1 MSGKQRKSI
10 FSKTDVTV
18 EPGQSADDALKEN
31 NEVVPIINNEGD
43 SSVVI
48 EVDDPFGETVF
59 EEPTAD
65 ILDNDEEVLLDAE
78 AFSDTVENSEVNRD
92 ISADVKENEPIVEN
106 LNDDSSSGYLD
117 RSPPDEK
124 KEDDVL
130 PVDNTS
136 EMNFDDIK
144 IEIEEKVVVA
154 KEEIKEEQVMSEM
167 TKEEAAKVEQNAARA
182 QMLGAIPTPV
192 MGIDK
197 EFNVTFMNEAGA
209 NAVGMSS
216 ENCIGQKCFN
226 LFKTGHCNTANCA
239 VARAMQQNQN
249 VIAETEAALPGG
261 TIPIRYTGTALKDK
275 NGAVVGGLEYILD
288 ISKEMAVTKEIENLV
303 EGTIA
308 GKLDYRGAVDSF
320 DGNYKLIIK
329 GVNDTLDAII
339 APLNMMAEYVD
350 RISKGDI
357 PEKISDDYKGD
368 FNEVKNN
375 LNLLIDSLNG
385 VIGEVLL
392 MADAAIIGKLEFR
405 GDEDK
410 FGGDFGAIVKG
421 VNKGVAAIVGHLDA
435 VPTPTMIIDKE
446 FNIRYMSKAGAE
458 VVGVSQE
465 QLIGKKCY
473 DHFKTSDCNTPNCA
487 CARAMGSNSVQ
498 TSEAE
503 AHPAGKN
510 LSISYTGVPVRDQD
524 GQIIGAL
531 EIVMDQTA
539 VKAAIFDASLKV
551 GYLNKIPT
559 PAMAIDTDFNVTFM
573 NGAGSQAV
581 GVSQEDC
588 VGQKCYN
595 LFKTGDCNT
604 ANCAV
609 GRAMRED
616 QIIMAETEAALPGGT
631 IPIRYTGGAL
641 KDEDGKIVGGVE
653 FVLDISDEM
662 AVTTELVAVSAAA
675 VAGKLDVRGD
685 LDKFEGNYKSI
696 VEGVNNT
703 LDAVIGPLNMAA
715 EYIER
720 ISKGDIPE
728 VITDDYNGDFNEIK
742 NNLNLLVNSTNEMA
756 ELVSKVAGGE
766 LRLEVKKRSEN
777 DAVMISLA
785 KMVIDLTDIAS
796 NMQTAADQ
804 VAEGSQQ
811 ISASAEEM
819 SQGATEQ
826 AASVEEVSSSM
837 EEMNS
842 SVSQNADNA
851 RETASIAKKAA
862 NDAQEGGKSVNETVS
877 AMKSIADKITIIQ
890 EIAQQTNMLSLN
902 AAIEAGR
909 AGEHGKGFAV
919 VAAEVRKLAERSQIA
934 AKEIG
939 GLSKSSVEI
948 AEKAGK
954 LIEEVVPGILRTA
967 ELVDEINASSSEQA
981 KGIEQVTKAVQQLDQ
996 VIQQSASGTEEM
1008 ASTSEELASQ
1018 AEQMQSTVA
1027 FFKTDASQNNNQN
1040 QFVASRKPIASARPQ
1055 SQPQHQYKVAPPVHN
1070 TNSSNNG
1077 AGIKLDMSDETDN
1090 SFEKF

>member
-10 FSKTDVTV
+10 FSKTDISL
-18 EPGQSADDALKEN
+18 QSGKQNEEKIKEDS
-31 NEVVPIINNEGD
+31 EVVSLADNEEEIAVVVGIGD
-43 SSVVI
+43 G
-48 EVDDPFGETVF
+48 FGETVF
-59 EEPTAD
+59 EEPSVVVVD
-65 ILDNDEEVLLDAE
+65 SSKKLDVEREKLEKEVSVSKEEV
-78 AFSDTVENSEVNRD
+78 
-92 ISADVKENEPIVEN
+92 
-106 LNDDSSSGYLD
+106 
-117 RSPPDEK
+117 
-124 KEDDVL
+124 
-130 PVDNTS
+130 
-136 EMNFDDIK
+136 
-144 IEIEEKVVVA
+144 
-154 KEEIKEEQVMSEM
+154 KEEQVMSEM
-167 TKEEAAKVEQNAARA
+167 TKEEATKVEQNAARA

-249 VIAETEAALPGG
+249 VTAETEAALPGG
-261 TIPIRYTGTALKDK
+261 TIPVRYTGTPLKDE

-288 ISKEMAVTKEIENLV
+288 ISDEMAVTKELGVVAEAAV
-303 EGTIA
+303 A
-308 GKLDYRGAVDSF
+308 GKLDIRGDIDSF
-320 DGNYKLIIK
+320 DGNYKDIIK
-329 GVNDTLDAII
+329 
-339 APLNMMAEYVD
+339 
-350 RISKGDI
+350 
-357 PEKISDDYKGD
+357 
-368 FNEVKNN
+368 
-375 LNLLIDSLNG
+375 
-385 VIGEVLL
+385 
-392 MADAAIIGKLEFR
+392 
-405 GDEDK
+405 
-410 FGGDFGAIVKG
+410 
-421 VNKGVAAIVGHLDA
+421 
-435 VPTPTMIIDKE
+435 
-446 FNIRYMSKAGAE
+446 
-458 VVGVSQE
+458 
-465 QLIGKKCY
+465 
-473 DHFKTSDCNTPNCA
+473 
-487 CARAMGSNSVQ
+487 
-498 TSEAE
+498 
-503 AHPAGKN
+503 
-510 LSISYTGVPVRDQD
+510 
-524 GQIIGAL
+524 
-531 EIVMDQTA
+531 
-539 VKAAIFDASLKV
+539 
-551 GYLNKIPT
+551 
-559 PAMAIDTDFNVTFM
+559 
-573 NGAGSQAV
+573 
-581 GVSQEDC
+581 
-588 VGQKCYN
+588 
-595 LFKTGDCNT
+595 
-604 ANCAV
+604 
-609 GRAMRED
+609 
-616 QIIMAETEAALPGGT
+616 
-631 IPIRYTGGAL
+631 
-641 KDEDGKIVGGVE
+641 
-653 FVLDISDEM
+653 
-662 AVTTELVAVSAAA
+662 
-675 VAGKLDVRGD
+675 
-685 LDKFEGNYKSI
+685 
-696 VEGVNNT
+696 GVNNT
-703 LDAVIGPLNMAA
+703 LDAVIAPINVTA
-715 EYIER
+715 EYVER

-728 VITDDYNGDFNEIK
+728 LITDDYKGDFNEIK

-756 ELVSKVAGGE
+756 DLVSKVAGGE

-777 DAVMISLA
+777 DAVMISIA

-862 NDAQEGGKSVNETVS
+862 IDAQEGGQSVNETVV

-954 LIEEVVPGILRTA
+954 LIEDVVPNILKTA

-1027 FFKTDASQNNNQN
+1027 FFKTDGSQNQN
-1040 QFVASRKPIASARPQ
+1040 QNQNRFVAARKPIASARPQ
-1055 SQPQHQYKVAPPVHN
+1055 LQHQYKVAPPVQN
-1070 TNSSNNG
+1070 NNSSNNG
-1077 AGIKLDMSDETDN
+1077 AGIKIDMSDETDN